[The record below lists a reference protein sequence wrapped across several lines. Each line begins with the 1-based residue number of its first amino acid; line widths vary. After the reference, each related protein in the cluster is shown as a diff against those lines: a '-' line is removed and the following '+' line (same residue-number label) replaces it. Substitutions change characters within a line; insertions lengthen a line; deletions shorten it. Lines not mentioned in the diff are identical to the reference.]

1 MIKILLIVVI
11 VVAFLLIFGATIGSI
26 LGIIDLTILT
36 SFTAT
41 IGTLFQV
48 FATQY
53 DLLLT
58 LFPYTLSIVVVLMVL
73 GIIRLVMSNFEKK

>member
-11 VVAFLLIFGATIGSI
+11 VVAFLLVFGTTIGTI
-26 LGIIDLTILT
+26 LGIIDLSILT